1 VSTEKPLPPAPPSKG
16 RRRELTVGLL
26 VIAGAAA
33 ILITLFTLTDAALFR
48 GRYIVNTTVPN
59 AGGIRKGDPVQMRG
73 VNIGRILQFFI
84 NKDDVTIRLEI
95 EGEYKIPSDSR
106 LELKSAGLLGG
117 MVADVV
123 PGASPKTLGWG
134 DSLPGSIGEGIF
146 EEVDDLT
153 KAAQTAVGRVEKL
166 LSDETV
172 ENVEKGSGDARQL
185 LQDLRAT
192 VGEQRKELIVLSRN
206 LRKSSE
212 GLEKATSGPELERTV
227 KRIDALT
234 ERMDGVMNGL
244 TRSSSSME
252 AVMGRIERGEGSLGK
267 LTKDDALYV
276 NASEAAA
283 NLQKAAAEMAKLTED
298 IRLNPKKYVKLS
310 LF

>member
-1 VSTEKPLPPAPPSKG
+1 MSTQKPLPPAPPSKG
-16 RRRELTVGLL
+16 RGRELTVGLL
-26 VIAGAAA
+26 VIGGIAA

-73 VNIGRILQFFI
+73 VNIGRIQQFFI
-84 NKDDVTIRLEI
+84 NKDSVTIRLEI
-95 EGEYKIPSDSR
+95 EGEYKIPADSR
-106 LELKSAGLLGG
+106 VELRGAGILGG

-123 PGASPKTLGWG
+123 PGESPKTLGWG
-134 DSLPGSIGEGIF
+134 DSLPGSIGEGMF
-146 EEVDDLT
+146 EQVDDLT
-153 KAAQTAVGRVEKL
+153 KAAQDAVGRVEKL

-172 ENVEKGSGDARQL
+172 TNVEKGSGEMRQL
-185 LQDLRAT
+185 LLDLRAT
-192 VGEQRKELIVLSRN
+192 VAEQRKELVVLSRN

-227 KRIDALT
+227 KRLDALT

-244 TRSSSSME
+244 TRSSTSLE
-252 AVMGRIERGEGSLGK
+252 AVMARIERGEGSLGK
-267 LTKDDALYV
+267 LTKDDELYV

-283 NLQKAAAEMAKLTED
+283 NLKKAAGEMAKLTED

>member
-1 VSTEKPLPPAPPSKG
+1 MSTQKPLPPAPPSKG
-16 RRRELTVGLL
+16 LSRELTVGLL
-26 VIAGAAA
+26 AIAGVAA

-48 GRYIVNTTVPN
+48 GRYIVTTTVPH

-73 VNIGRILQFFI
+73 VNIGRILGFFI
-84 NKDDVTIRLEI
+84 NEKVVTIRLEI

-106 LELKSAGLLGG
+106 VELKSAGLLGG

-123 PGASPKTLGWG
+123 PGSAKTALKWG
-134 DSLPGSIGEGIF
+134 DSVPGSIGEGMF
-146 EEVDDLT
+146 EQVDDLT

-172 ENVEKGSGDARQL
+172 TNVEKGSGEARQL
-185 LQDLRAT
+185 LQGLQAT
-192 VGEQRKELIVLSRN
+192 VNEQRKELIVLSRN

-212 GLEKATSGPELERTV
+212 GIEKATSGPELERAV
-227 KRIDALT
+227 KRLDALT
-234 ERMDGVMNGL
+234 ERMDGVLDGL

-252 AVMGRIERGEGSLGK
+252 AVMARIERGEGSLGK
-267 LTKDDALYV
+267 LTKDDELYV
-276 NASEAAA
+276 NAAEAAA
-283 NLQKAAAEMAKLTED
+283 NLKKAAAEMARLTED

>member
-1 VSTEKPLPPAPPSKG
+1 M
-16 RRRELTVGLL
+16 VGLL
-26 VIAGAAA
+26 VIAGVAA
-33 ILITLFTLTDAALFR
+33 ILVTLFTLTDAALFR

-59 AGGIRKGDPVQMRG
+59 AGGIRKSDPVPMRG

-84 NKDDVTIRLEI
+84 NKDNVTIRLEI

-106 LELKSAGLLGG
+106 MELKSSGLLGG
-117 MVADVV
+117 MVADVI
-123 PGASPKTLGWG
+123 PGASTKPLGWG
-134 DSLPGSIGEGIF
+134 DHLPGSIGAGMF
-146 EEVDDLT
+146 EQVDDLT
-153 KAAQTAVGRVEKL
+153 KAAQGAVGRVEQL

-172 ENVEKGSGDARQL
+172 TNVQKSSGEMRAL
-185 LQDLRAT
+185 LQELQAT

-212 GLEKATSGPELERTV
+212 GIEKATSGPELEQTV
-227 KRIDALT
+227 KRLDALT
-234 ERMDGVMNGL
+234 ARMDGVVTGL
-244 TRSSSSME
+244 ERSSRSAESVL
-252 AVMGRIERGEGSLGK
+252 ARVERGEGTLGK
-267 LTKDDALYV
+267 LTKDDELYA

-283 NLQKAAAEMAKLTED
+283 NLKKAAAEMARLTED

>member
-1 VSTEKPLPPAPPSKG
+1 MSTEQPLPPVPPSRG
-16 RRRELTVGLL
+16 RNRELMVGLL
-26 VIAGAAA
+26 VIAGVAA
-33 ILITLFTLTDAALFR
+33 ILTTLFTLTDAALFR

-73 VNIGRILQFFI
+73 VNIGRIQQFFI

-95 EGEYKIPSDSR
+95 EGEYKIPADSR
-106 LELKSAGLLGG
+106 VELKSAGLLGG

-123 PGASPKTLGWG
+123 PGVASRPLGWG
-134 DSLPGSIGEGIF
+134 DHIPGSIGEGMF
-146 EEVDDLT
+146 EQVDDLT
-153 KAAQTAVGRVEKL
+153 KAAQTAASRVEKL

-172 ENVEKGSGDARQL
+172 TNVQKGSGEMRQL
-185 LQDLRAT
+185 LQELQAT
-192 VGEQRKELIVLSRN
+192 VSEQRKELIVLSRN

-212 GLEKATSGPELERTV
+212 GLEKAASGPELERTV
-227 KRIDALT
+227 KRLDALT

-244 TRSSSSME
+244 DRSSRSME
-252 AVMGRIERGEGSLGK
+252 AVMARIERGEGSLGK
-267 LTKDDALYV
+267 LTKDDELYV

-283 NLQKAAAEMAKLTED
+283 NLKKAAAEMARLTED